1 MLRFVRVYLLPKGTL
16 MSNDLMESSRKLLS
30 GSSLDRR
37 TLLARAACVG
47 GALAASRFVCSTP
60 AEAASM
66 LTLKATH
73 GTGLCNCPFFLV
85 KERDLA
91 KADGVQ
97 LDFVSTPTNADIAA
111 LFGAGMVDV
120 SVVPY
125 TNFMTLY
132 DAGAPVKIVAGSGVQ
147 GCVIVSQAGINKA
160 EDLRG
165 KTIGTFQ
172 ADTLEM
178 LPLDYLKKA
187 GMSFADVKVRYFGT
201 SPELAQAFIG
211 GSIDAMCHI
220 EPYATQALA
229 SRKGS
234 VKLSDGTDV
243 YGPLYTDCV
252 LAVRS
257 KLITENRPAVKALIK
272 AMMTAQQ
279 QEEAD
284 REAAIKATTP
294 KYFKT
299 TFEAA
304 LDASTKQPGMIDQRK
319 NQDFILGRA
328 QNLKDL
334 RYIKKLPTAD
344 IFDWSMLN
352 EVIAENAA
360 LYGSLKLKSA

>member
-1 MLRFVRVYLLPKGTL
+1 MSIEAKPRASGPFAGT
-16 MSNDLMESSRKLLS
+16 SI
-30 GSSLDRR
+30 DRR

-47 GALAASRFVCSTP
+47 GAVATSRFLCSTP
-60 AEAASM
+60 AEAAT
-66 LTLKATH
+66 LTTFKATH
-73 GTGLCNCPFFLV
+73 GTGLCNCPFFMV
-85 KERDLA
+85 KE
-91 KADGVQ
+91 KGYGQADGIA
-97 LDFVSTPTNADIAA
+97 LDFVVTPTNADVAA
-111 LFGAGMVDV
+111 LFGAGVVDV

-147 GCVIVSQAGINKA
+147 GCVVVAQPGINSA
-160 EDLRG
+160 QDLRG

-211 GSIDAMCHI
+211 GNIDAMCHI
-220 EPYATQALA
+220 EPYASQALA
-229 SRKGS
+229 SRKGA

-272 AMMTAQQ
+272 AMMMGQHF
-279 QEEAD
+279 EETD
-284 REAAIKATTP
+284 REAAIKLTTP

-299 TFEAA
+299 TFDAA
-304 LDASTKQPGMIDQRK
+304 LDASTKQPGMVDQRK

-328 QNLKDL
+328 QNLKDM
-334 RYIKKLPTAD
+334 RYIKTLPTAD

-352 EVIAENAA
+352 EVIAENAD
-360 LYGSLKLKSA
+360 LYGQLKLKSA

>member
-1 MLRFVRVYLLPKGTL
+1 MSSQNPILKTL
-16 MSNDLMESSRKLLS
+16 
-30 GSSLDRR
+30 GGAALDRR
-37 TLLARAACVG
+37 ALLQRSLCLGAAV
-47 GALAASRFVCSTP
+47 AASRFACVSP
-60 AEAASM
+60 AEAAG
-66 LTLKATH
+66 LTTLKATH

-85 KERDLA
+85 KERGLGD
-91 KADGVQ
+91 ADGVA
-97 LDFVSTPTNADIAA
+97 LDFVTTPTNADIAA
-111 LFGAGMVDV
+111 LFGAGIVEV

-132 DAGAPVKIVAGSGVQ
+132 DAGAPIKIVAGSGVQ
-147 GCVIVSQAGINKA
+147 GCVIVAQEGINKA

-178 LPLDYLKKA
+178 LPLDYLKAA
-187 GMSFADVKVRYFGT
+187 GMSFKDVKVRYFGT

-229 SRKGS
+229 SRKGA

-257 KLITENRPAVKALIK
+257 KLIEENRPVIKALIK
-272 AMMTAQQ
+272 AMMTAQH
-279 QEEAD
+279 QEETD
-284 REAAIKATTP
+284 REAAVKATTP

-304 LDASTKQPGMIDQRK
+304 FDASTKQPGMIDQRK
-319 NQDFILGRA
+319 NQAFILGRA

-334 RYIKKLPTAD
+334 RYIKTLPTAD

-352 EVIAENAA
+352 ETIKENPD
-360 LYGSLKLKSA
+360 LYSSLKLKSA

>member
-1 MLRFVRVYLLPKGTL
+1 MTRNKDIPDTG
-16 MSNDLMESSRKLLS
+16 LS
-30 GSSLDRR
+30 VDASVGRR
-37 TLLARAACVG
+37 TFLARAACVG
-47 GALAASRFVCSTP
+47 GAVAASRFLCSGP
-60 AEAASM
+60 AEAA
-66 LTLKATH
+66 TPVTFKATH
-73 GTGLCNCPFFLV
+73 GTGLCNCPFFMV
-85 KERDLA
+85 KEKEFG
-91 KADGVQ
+91 KADGIA
-97 LDFVSTPTNADIAA
+97 LDFVATPTNADIAA
-111 LFGAGMVDV
+111 LFGAGVVDV

-132 DAGAPVKIVAGSGVQ
+132 DAGAPVKIVSGSGVQ
-147 GCVIVSQAGINKA
+147 GCVIVAQAGINSAK
-160 EDLRG
+160 DLKG
-165 KTIGTFQ
+165 KTLGTFQ

-187 GMSFADVKVRYFGT
+187 GMSFADVQVRYFGT

-229 SRKGS
+229 SRKGA
-234 VKLSDGTDV
+234 VKLSDGIDV

-257 KLITENRPAVKALIK
+257 KLIQENRPAVKALIK
-272 AMMTAQQ
+272 AMMMGQHF
-279 QEEAD
+279 EETE
-284 REAAIKATTP
+284 REAAIKLSTP

-299 TFEAA
+299 SFDAA

-319 NQDFILGRA
+319 NQDFILDRA

-334 RYIKKLPTAD
+334 RYIKALPTAE

-352 EVIAENAA
+352 EVIAENGD
-360 LYGSLKLKSA
+360 LYSKLKLKSA

>member
-1 MLRFVRVYLLPKGTL
+1 MTL
-16 MSNDLMESSRKLLS
+16 DLNSTDQDASARALIQ
-30 GSSLDRR
+30 RR
-37 TLLARAACVG
+37 GFLARAACIG
-47 GALAASRFVCSTP
+47 GAVAASRFLCSSP
-60 AEAASM
+60 AEAATSV
-66 LTLKATH
+66 TFKATH
-73 GTGLCNCPFFLV
+73 GTGLCNCPFFIV
-85 KERDLA
+85 KE
-91 KADGVQ
+91 KAFGKEDGIA

-111 LFGAGMVDV
+111 LFGAGVVDV

-147 GCVIVSQAGINKA
+147 GCVIVAQAGINSA
-160 EDLRG
+160 RDLKG

-178 LPLDYLKKA
+178 LPFDYLKKA

-220 EPYATQALA
+220 EPYATQALT
-229 SRKGS
+229 SRKGA

-257 KLITENRPAVKALIK
+257 KLIQENRPAVKALIK
-272 AMMTAQQ
+272 AMMMAQHF
-279 QEEAD
+279 EETE
-284 REAAIKATTP
+284 RESAIKMTTP

-319 NQDFILGRA
+319 NEGFILDRA
-328 QNLKDL
+328 QSLKDL
-334 RYIKKLPTAD
+334 RYIKTLPTTD
-344 IFDWSMLN
+344 IFDWTMLN
-352 EVIAENAA
+352 EVIAENSD
-360 LYGSLKLKSA
+360 LYGRLKLKSV

>member
-1 MLRFVRVYLLPKGTL
+1 MSGDPTLPARALLTAPAIG
-16 MSNDLMESSRKLLS
+16 
-30 GSSLDRR
+30 RR
-37 TLLARAACVG
+37 TLLARTACIS
-47 GALAASRFVCSTP
+47 GALATSRLTCANPAAAATP
-60 AEAASM
+60 V
-66 LTLKATH
+66 TLKATH

-91 KADGVQ
+91 KGDGVQ
-97 LDFVSTPTNADIAA
+97 LDFVTTPTNADIAA
-111 LFGAGMVDV
+111 LFGAGVVDV

-147 GCVIVSQAGINKA
+147 GCVIVAQGGINSA
-160 EDLRG
+160 ADLKG

-187 GMSFADVKVRYFGT
+187 GMSFADVKVRYFNT

-211 GSIDAMCHI
+211 GHIDAMCHI
-220 EPYATQALA
+220 EPYATQALV
-229 SRKGS
+229 SRKGA

-257 KLITENRPAVKALIK
+257 KLIAENRPAVKALIK
-272 AMMTAQQ
+272 AMMVAQQ

-284 REAAIKATTP
+284 RAAAVRQTTP

-299 TFEAA
+299 TFDAA
-304 LDASTKQPGMIDQRK
+304 LNAATKQPAMIDQRK
-319 NQDFILGRA
+319 NQEFVLARA

-334 RYIKKLPTAD
+334 RYIKALPSAA
-344 IFDWSMLN
+344 IFDWSMLE
-352 EVIAENAA
+352 EVIAENAP
-360 LYGSLKLKSA
+360 LYGSLSLKSA

>member
-1 MLRFVRVYLLPKGTL
+1 MLRSTAARC
-16 MSNDLMESSRKLLS
+16 SNAAYASALQSQPVA
-30 GSSLDRR
+30 SL
-37 TLLARAACVG
+37 
-47 GALAASRFVCSTP
+47 ASAPQKRPRLT
-60 AEAASM
+60 
-66 LTLKATH
+66 TLKATH

-85 KERDLA
+85 KERGLGD
-91 KADGVQ
+91 ADGVA
-97 LDFVSTPTNADIAA
+97 LDFVTTPTNADIAA
-111 LFGAGMVDV
+111 LFGAGIVEV

-132 DAGAPVKIVAGSGVQ
+132 DAGAPIKIVAGSGVQ
-147 GCVIVSQAGINKA
+147 GCVIVAQEGINKA

-178 LPLDYLKKA
+178 LPLDYLKAA
-187 GMSFADVKVRYFGT
+187 GMGFKDVKVRYFGT

-220 EPYATQALA
+220 EPYATQALE
-229 SRKGS
+229 SRKGA

-257 KLITENRPAVKALIK
+257 KLIGESRPVIKALIK
-272 AMMTAQQ
+272 AMMRAQQ
-279 QEEAD
+279 QEETD

-299 TFEAA
+299 TIEAA
-304 LDASTKQPGMIDQRK
+304 FDASTKQPGMIDQRK

-334 RYIKKLPTAD
+334 RYIKTLPTAD

-352 EVIAENAA
+352 EVIKENPD
-360 LYGSLKLKSA
+360 LYNSLKLKSA

>member
-1 MLRFVRVYLLPKGTL
+1 MSTDCTPLNLDLLGRTA
-16 MSNDLMESSRKLLS
+16 
-30 GSSLDRR
+30 LDRR
-37 TLLARAACVG
+37 TLLTRAACVG
-47 GALAASRFVCSTP
+47 GALATSRFFCSDP

-73 GTGLCNCPFFLV
+73 GTGLCNCPFFMV
-85 KERDLA
+85 KEKDLA
-91 KADGVQ
+91 AEDGVK
-97 LDFVSTPTNADIAA
+97 LDFVTTPTNADIAA
-111 LFGAGMVDV
+111 LFGAGVVDV

-147 GCVIVSQAGINKA
+147 GCVIVAQEGINKA

-187 GMSFADVKVRYFGT
+187 GMSFKDVKVRYFGT
-201 SPELAQAFIG
+201 SPELATAFIG

-220 EPYATQALA
+220 EPYATQAMN
-229 SRKGS
+229 SRKGA

-272 AMMTAQQ
+272 AMMKGQHF
-279 QEEAD
+279 EESD
-284 REAAIKATTP
+284 REAAIKLTTP

-299 TFEAA
+299 TFDAA
-304 LDASTKQPGMIDQRK
+304 LDASTKQPGMIDQRR
-319 NQDFILGRA
+319 NQEFILGRA

-334 RYIKKLPTAD
+334 RYIKALPTAD
-344 IFDWSMLN
+344 IFDWTMLN
-352 EVIAENAA
+352 EVIAENAD
-360 LYGSLKLKSA
+360 LYASLKLKSA

>member
-1 MLRFVRVYLLPKGTL
+1 
-16 MSNDLMESSRKLLS
+16 MSSDLAASARALVA
-30 GSSLDRR
+30 GPAIDRR
-37 TLLARAACVG
+37 TLLARAACLG
-47 GALAASRFVCSTP
+47 GAAIGSRLLCANP
-60 AEAASM
+60 AEAAGVT
-66 LTLKATH
+66 TLKATH
-73 GTGLCNCPFFLV
+73 GSGLCNCPFFLV

-91 KADGVQ
+91 KSDGVE
-97 LDFVSTPTNADIAA
+97 LNFVTTPTNADIAA
-111 LFGAGMVDV
+111 LFGAGVVDV

-147 GCVIVSQAGINKA
+147 GCVIVAQAGIDNA
-160 EDLRG
+160 HDLRG

-178 LPLDYLKKA
+178 LPLDYLKAA
-187 GMSFADVKVRYFGT
+187 GMSFADVKVRYFDT

-211 GSIDAMCHI
+211 GSVDAMCHI
-220 EPYATQALA
+220 EPYATQALN
-229 SRKGS
+229 SRKGA

-243 YGPLYTDCV
+243 YGPMYTDCV

-257 KLITENRPAVKALIK
+257 KLIAENRPAVKALIK
-272 AMMTAQQ
+272 AMMVAQQ

-284 REAAIKATTP
+284 RAAAVKQTTP

-299 TFEAA
+299 TVDAA
-304 LDASTKQPGMIDQRK
+304 LDAATKQPAMIDQRR

-334 RYIKKLPTAD
+334 RYIKKIPTDA

-352 EVIAENAA
+352 EVIAESPD
-360 LYGSLKLKSA
+360 LYASLKLKSA

>member
-1 MLRFVRVYLLPKGTL
+1 MSTDTTERQAELPAT
-16 MSNDLMESSRKLLS
+16 
-30 GSSLDRR
+30 SSLDRR
-37 TLLARAACVG
+37 GFLHRAACVG
-47 GALAASRFVCSTP
+47 GAVLGSRFLCSSP
-60 AEAASM
+60 AEAAGM

-91 KADGVQ
+91 AKDGVT
-97 LDFVSTPTNADIAA
+97 LNFVNTPTNADIAA
-111 LFGAGMVDV
+111 LFGAGVVDV

-132 DAGAPVKIVAGSGVQ
+132 DAGAPVKIVAGSGAQ
-147 GCVIVSQAGINKA
+147 GCIIVAQQGINSAK
-160 EDLRG
+160 DLKG

-220 EPYATQALA
+220 EPYATQALT
-229 SRKGS
+229 SRKGA
-234 VKLSDGTDV
+234 VRLSDGTDV

-257 KLITENRPAVKALIK
+257 KLIEQNRDAVKALIK
-272 AMMTAQQ
+272 AMMVAQG
-279 QEEAD
+279 QEETD
-284 REAAIKATTP
+284 RAAAIKATTP

-299 TFEAA
+299 SYDAA
-304 LDASTKQPGMIDQRK
+304 LDAATKQPAMIDQRK

-334 RYIKKLPTAD
+334 RYIKKLPDAG

-352 EVIAENAA
+352 EVIKENPE
-360 LYGSLKLKSA
+360 LYSSLKLKSA

>member
-1 MLRFVRVYLLPKGTL
+1 MSMDLKASTLLRETAIDR
-16 MSNDLMESSRKLLS
+16 RALLS
-30 GSSLDRR
+30 
-37 TLLARAACVG
+37 RAACLG
-47 GALAASRFVCSTP
+47 GAVAASRFFCSSP
-60 AEAASM
+60 AEAAAP

-91 KADGVQ
+91 KPDGVQ
-97 LDFVSTPTNADIAA
+97 LDFVTTPTNADIAA
-111 LFGAGMVDV
+111 LFGAGVVDV

-132 DAGAPVKIVAGSGVQ
+132 DAGAPVKIVAGSGAQ
-147 GCVIVSQAGINKA
+147 GCVIVSQQGINSA
-160 EDLRG
+160 ADLKG

-187 GMSFADVKVRYFGT
+187 GMSFKDVKVRYFGT

-220 EPYATQALA
+220 EPYATQALN
-229 SRKGS
+229 SRKGA

-257 KLITENRPAVKALIK
+257 KLLTENRPAVKALIK
-272 AMMTAQQ
+272 AMMIAQH
-279 QEEAD
+279 QEETD
-284 REAAIKATTP
+284 REAAVRLTTP

-334 RYIKKLPTAD
+334 RYIKALPTAD

-352 EVIAENAA
+352 EVITENPD
-360 LYGSLKLKSA
+360 LYSSLKLKSA

>member
-1 MLRFVRVYLLPKGTL
+1 MPDTTPPLNALEQTK
-16 MSNDLMESSRKLLS
+16 
-30 GSSLDRR
+30 LDRR
-37 TLLARAACVG
+37 TLLQRSLCIG
-47 GALAASRFVCSTP
+47 GAVAASRFVCASP
-60 AEAASM
+60 AEAAGV
-66 LTLKATH
+66 TTFKATH

-85 KERDLA
+85 KERDLG
-91 KADGVQ
+91 KADGVA
-97 LDFVSTPTNADIAA
+97 LDFVTTPTNADIAA
-111 LFGAGMVDV
+111 LFGAGVVEV

-132 DAGAPVKIVAGSGVQ
+132 DAGAPVKIVAGSGAQ
-147 GCVIVSQAGINKA
+147 GCIIVAQEGINSA

-187 GMSFADVKVRYFGT
+187 GMSFKDVKVRYFGT

-220 EPYATQALA
+220 EPYATQALQ
-229 SRKGS
+229 SRKGA
-234 VKLSDGTDV
+234 VRLSDGTDV

-252 LAVRS
+252 LAVRT
-257 KLITENRPAVKALIK
+257 KLIEQSRPAVKALIK
-272 AMMTAQQ
+272 AMMVAQH
-279 QEEAD
+279 QEEED
-284 REAAIKATTP
+284 RESAIKATTP

-299 TFEAA
+299 TYEAA

-334 RYIKKLPTAD
+334 RYIKTLPTAD

-352 EVIAENAA
+352 EVIAENPD
-360 LYGSLKLKSA
+360 LYSKLKLKSA

>member
-1 MLRFVRVYLLPKGTL
+1 MTRNK
-16 MSNDLMESSRKLLS
+16 NI
-30 GSSLDRR
+30 LDAGVLVDASVGRR

-47 GALAASRFVCSTP
+47 GAVAASRFLCSSP
-60 AEAASM
+60 AEAA
-66 LTLKATH
+66 TPITFKATH
-73 GTGLCNCPFFLV
+73 GTGLCNCPFFMV
-85 KERDLA
+85 KEKEFG
-91 KADGVQ
+91 KADGIA
-97 LDFVSTPTNADIAA
+97 LDFVATPTNADIAA
-111 LFGAGMVDV
+111 LFGAGVVDV

-132 DAGAPVKIVAGSGVQ
+132 DAGAPVKIVSGSGVQ
-147 GCVIVSQAGINKA
+147 GCVIVAQAGINSAK
-160 EDLRG
+160 DLRG
-165 KTIGTFQ
+165 KTLGTFQ

-187 GMSFADVKVRYFGT
+187 GMSFADVQVRYFGT

-229 SRKGS
+229 SRKGA
-234 VKLSDGTDV
+234 VKLSDGIDV

-257 KLITENRPAVKALIK
+257 KLIQENRPAVKALIK
-272 AMMTAQQ
+272 AMMMGQHF
-279 QEEAD
+279 EETE
-284 REAAIKATTP
+284 REDAIKLSTP

-299 TFEAA
+299 SFEAA

-319 NQDFILGRA
+319 NQDFILNRA

-334 RYIKKLPTAD
+334 RYIKALPTTE

-352 EVIAENAA
+352 EIIAENGD
-360 LYGSLKLKSA
+360 LYSKLKLKST

>member
-1 MLRFVRVYLLPKGTL
+1 
-16 MSNDLMESSRKLLS
+16 MSNDSRLPGA
-30 GSSLDRR
+30 GSVATAGINRR
-37 TLLARAACVG
+37 TLLARTACVG
-47 GALAASRFVCSTP
+47 GAVAASRFLCTSP
-60 AEAASM
+60 AEAA
-66 LTLKATH
+66 TTVTFKATH
-73 GTGLCNCPFFLV
+73 GTGLCNCPFFMV
-85 KERDLA
+85 KEKELG
-91 KADGVQ
+91 KADGVA
-97 LDFVSTPTNADIAA
+97 LDFVTTPTNADIAA
-111 LFGAGMVDV
+111 LFGAGVVDV

-132 DAGAPVKIVAGSGVQ
+132 DAGAPVKIIAGSGVQ
-147 GCVIVSQAGINKA
+147 GCVIVAQPGINSA
-160 EDLRG
+160 ADLRG

-187 GMSFADVKVRYFGT
+187 GMTFADVKVRYFGT

-211 GSIDAMCHI
+211 GNIDAMCHI
-220 EPYATQALA
+220 EPYATQAMA

-257 KLITENRPAVKALIK
+257 KLIAENRPAVKALIK
-272 AMMTAQQ
+272 AMMMGQLF
-279 QEEAD
+279 EETE
-284 REAAIKATTP
+284 REAAIKLTTP

-304 LDASTKQPGMIDQRK
+304 LDASNKQPGMVDQRK
-319 NQDFILGRA
+319 NQDFILARA

-334 RYIKKLPTAD
+334 RYIKTMPTAD

-352 EVIAENAA
+352 EVIAENAD
-360 LYGSLKLKSA
+360 LYGKLQLKSA

>member
-1 MLRFVRVYLLPKGTL
+1 MSTDTL
-16 MSNDLMESSRKLLS
+16 FGS
-30 GSSLDRR
+30 GRPSATVLDRR

-47 GALAASRFVCSTP
+47 GAMAASRFLCTD
-60 AEAASM
+60 AAAPVPI
-66 LTLKATH
+66 TLKATH
-73 GTGLCNCPFFLV
+73 GTGLCNCPFFLA
-85 KERDLA
+85 KEKDFA
-91 KADGVQ
+91 KPDGVSI
-97 LDFVSTPTNADIAA
+97 DFVSTPTNADIAA
-111 LFGAGMVDV
+111 LFGAGAVDV

-132 DAGAPVKIVAGSGVQ
+132 DAGAPVKIVSGSGAQ
-147 GCVIVSQAGINKA
+147 GCVIVSQAGINNA

-187 GMSFADVKVRYFGT
+187 GMSFKDVKVRYFGT

-220 EPYATQALA
+220 EPYATQALL
-229 SRKGS
+229 SRKGA

-257 KLITENRPAVKALIK
+257 KLIEENRPAVKALIK
-272 AMMTAQQ
+272 AMMMGQHF
-279 QEEAD
+279 EETE
-284 REAAIKATTP
+284 REAAIHMTTP

-299 TFEAA
+299 TYDAA
-304 LDASTKQPGMIDQRK
+304 LDASTKQPGMVDQRK

-334 RYIKKLPTAD
+334 RYIKTLPTAD

-352 EVIAENAA
+352 EVIKENPD